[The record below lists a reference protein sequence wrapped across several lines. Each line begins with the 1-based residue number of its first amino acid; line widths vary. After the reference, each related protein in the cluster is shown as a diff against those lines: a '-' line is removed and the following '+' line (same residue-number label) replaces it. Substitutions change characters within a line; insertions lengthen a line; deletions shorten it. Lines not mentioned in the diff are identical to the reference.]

1 VTRWIAAY
9 IAAGLVFAGLD
20 ALWLAVLA
28 VQMYQDSFG
37 DMLLDTPNMTAAVI
51 FYVLYLVGIVF
62 FVVKPALATGSW
74 KTVLVHGLLFGLVA
88 YATYDLTN
96 LATLK
101 GFPANVVL
109 PDLAWGMFVT
119 TAAGFAGWAAGR
131 RFS

>member
-1 VTRWIAAY
+1 MTSWIAAY
-9 IAAGLVFAGLD
+9 ISAGLVFAGLD
-20 ALWLAVLA
+20 ALWLSVIARRL
-28 VQMYQDSFG
+28 YQDSFG
-37 DMLLDTPNMTAAVI
+37 AMLLEKPNMTAAVI
-51 FYVLYLVGIVF
+51 FYGLYLLGVVF
-62 FVVKPALATGSW
+62 FVVKPGLESGSW
-74 KTVLVHGLLFGLVA
+74 KTVLIHGLLFGLIA

-119 TAAGFAGWAAGR
+119 TAAGFAGWAAAS

>member
-1 VTRWIAAY
+1 MTRWIAAY

-37 DMLLDTPNMTAAVI
+37 DMLLETPNMTAAVV
-51 FYVLYLVGIVF
+51 FYALYLQGIVF
-62 FVVKPALATGSW
+62 FVVKPALASGSW
-74 KTVLVHGLLFGLVA
+74 KTALVHGLLFGLIA

-119 TAAGFAGWAAGR
+119 TVAGFAGWAAGR

>member
-1 VTRWIAAY
+1 MARWIAAY
-9 IAAGLVFAGLD
+9 TAAGLVFAGLD

-28 VQMYQDSFG
+28 VEMYQASFG
-37 DMLLDTPNMTAAVI
+37 DMLLETPNMTAAVI
-51 FYVLYLVGIVF
+51 FYGLYLLGIVF
-62 FVVKPALATGSW
+62 FVVKPGLTSGSW
-74 KTVLVHGLLFGLVA
+74 KTVLVHGLLFGLIA

-119 TAAGFAGWAAGR
+119 TVAGFAGWVAGR

>member
-1 VTRWIAAY
+1 MTRWIVAY

-28 VQMYQDSFG
+28 VEMYQASFG
-37 DMLLDTPNMTAAVI
+37 DMLLETPNMTAAVI
-51 FYVLYLVGIVF
+51 FYSLYLLGVVF
-62 FVVKPALATGSW
+62 FVVKPGLASGSW
-74 KTVLVHGLLFGLVA
+74 KTVLVHGLLFGLIA

-119 TAAGFAGWAAGR
+119 TAAGFAGWAAAS

>member
-1 VTRWIAAY
+1 MTRWIAAY

-37 DMLLDTPNMTAAVI
+37 DMLLETPNMTAAVV
-51 FYVLYLVGIVF
+51 FYALYLLGIVF
-62 FVVKPALATGSW
+62 FVVKPALASGSW
-74 KTVLVHGLLFGLVA
+74 KTALVHGLLFGLIA

-119 TAAGFAGWAAGR
+119 TVAGFAGWAAGR